1 MLNLPRWRSK
11 SDREI
16 KIVKAALLN
25 QQLLSRNFLGY
36 HRSQLGEVMR
46 IFHRF
51 ITFV

>member
-1 MLNLPRWRSK
+1 MLNLSRWRIQ

-16 KIVKAALLN
+16 KIVTAYLLN

-36 HRSQLGEVMR
+36 HRSQLGEIMR